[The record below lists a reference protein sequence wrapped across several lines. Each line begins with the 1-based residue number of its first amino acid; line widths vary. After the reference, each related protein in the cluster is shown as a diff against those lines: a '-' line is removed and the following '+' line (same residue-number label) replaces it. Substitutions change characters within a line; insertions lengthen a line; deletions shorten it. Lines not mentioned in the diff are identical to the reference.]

1 MAAETVRFAP
11 SPTGWLHLGH
21 AYSAWFADQRRA
33 KGKFLLRIEDIDSA
47 RTRPDYVDGIFDDLS
62 WLGIE
67 WEDPPIFQSSRTS
80 AYLSSLDQ
88 LKDLE
93 VVYPCFCSRA
103 EISNALR
110 APHSTEPHYPGN
122 CRKLTTSESDAK
134 IASGAPY
141 ALRLDLTRAEARTGP
156 LEWADRRRGLQ
167 VIPFSALSD
176 PVLSRKDAPT
186 SYHLS
191 SVTDDAET
199 GVSLVT
205 RGSELFESTH
215 IHRVLQAL
223 LGFPTPEYEHH
234 RLVGDAHGN
243 RLAKR
248 DSSIS
253 LRSLREAGISP
264 TEVIARARG
273 QLIDGS

>member
-33 KGKFLLRIEDIDSA
+33 GGRFLLRIEDIDSA
-47 RTRPDYVDGIFDDLS
+47 RTRPDYVQGIFDDLT

-67 WEDPPIFQSSRTS
+67 WEEPPFFQSSRTS
-80 AYLSSLDQ
+80 AYLKSLEH
-88 LKDLE
+88 LRGLG
-93 VVYPCFCSRA
+93 VIYPCFCSRA
-103 EISNALR
+103 EIANALG
-110 APHSTEPHYPGN
+110 APHGAVPHYPGT
-122 CRKLTTSESDAK
+122 CRTLTTNESA
-134 IASGAPY
+134 ARMTSGDPF
-141 ALRLDLTRAEARTGP
+141 ALRLDLTRAETRTGP
-156 LEWADRRRGLQ
+156 LKWTDRRRGLQ
-167 VIPFSALSD
+167 VVPYRELSD
-176 PVLSRKDAPT
+176 PVLARKDAPA

-191 SVTDDAET
+191 CVTDDAET

-205 RGSELFESTH
+205 RGSELFKSTH
-215 IHRVLQAL
+215 IHRILQAL

-234 RLVGDAHGN
+234 PLVGDAHGN

-264 TEVIARARG
+264 TEVIATAQS
-273 QLIDGS
+273 QLIEGS